1 MKTMNDHM
9 ILWETL
15 GAENHHERH
24 VLKGYRLI
32 AGYMGIVMILAGI
45 ITLLPLFT
53 LFFYPEEMGQAQY
66 FVAPGVSSILAGYL
80 LSLVLRGRRA
90 GNLEKNQEMIVV
102 LGTWVIVIFVTAIP
116 FVLSG
121 TYSVTQA
128 VFETTSG
135 LSTTGLSVVD
145 VSTAPHIFLIH
156 RTILLFFGGIGLVLV
171 MTSVLSDVY
180 GMRLY
185 HAEGHSD
192 RLLPN
197 LIESARLIIGIYSGY
212 ILGGTFLY
220 ILFGMSPFD
229 AINHAVAALSTGGFS
244 TRAESIGYYNSTA
257 IEMVTVILMLLGST
271 NFFVHLLLLKGKF
284 KEFISHCEVR
294 LMLFL
299 LALFVPILT
308 VLLMNGVYSNVP
320 VSLRAAL
327 FQAVSALTTTG
338 FQTVE
343 SFAAWTPAMMFLMI
357 LLMLIGG
364 GAGSTAGGLKIYRV
378 YVMLK
383 EIWWKLVRDAHPDR
397 VVFTEQINRG
407 GKKEVIT
414 DREKNRI
421 NAFVFFYLL
430 LFAAGSFVFCCYGYS
445 IQDSMFEFAS
455 AISTVGLSV
464 GITSYGASPVIHW
477 TAIAGM
483 FLGRLEIYVV
493 LIAAARMASDGK
505 NYLHEKQMKRKRH
518 RNRNRKRDHYEK

>member
-1 MKTMNDHM
+1 MNDNM

-15 GAENHHERH
+15 GAEQHHGRQ
-24 VLKGYRLI
+24 VLKGFRLI
-32 AGYMGIVMILAGI
+32 SGYMGIVMILAGI

-53 LFFYPEEMGQAQY
+53 LLFYPEEIGEAQY
-66 FVAPGVSSILAGYL
+66 FAAPGVVSIMMGYL

-102 LGTWVIVIFVTAIP
+102 LGTWVITIFVTAIP
-116 FVLSG
+116 FVLTG
-121 TYSVTQA
+121 KYTLTQA

-145 VSTAPHIFLIH
+145 TAATSHIFLIH

-212 ILGGTFLY
+212 ILGGTLLY

-244 TRAESIGYYNSTA
+244 TRPESIGYYNSPA
-257 IEMVTVILMLLGST
+257 IEMVTIVLMLLGCT
-271 NFFVHLLLLKGKF
+271 NFFVHLLLLRGKIKAF
-284 KEFISHCEVR
+284 LLHCEMR

-299 LALFVPILT
+299 IAFFVPLIA
-308 VLLMNGVYSNVP
+308 VLLMNGLYGSASE
-320 VSLRAAL
+320 SLRAAM

-343 SFAAWTPAMMFLMI
+343 TFSVWPSAAMFLMI
-357 LLMLIGG
+357 ILMLIGG

-383 EIWWKLVRDAHPDR
+383 EIWWKLVRDTCPDR

-407 GKKEVIT
+407 GKKETVT
-414 DREKNRI
+414 DSEKNQI

-430 LFAAGSFVFCCYGYS
+430 LFAVGTFVFCCFGYS
-445 IQDSMFEFAS
+445 IQDSMFEFSS
-455 AISTVGLSV
+455 ALSTVGLSV
-464 GITSYGASPVIHW
+464 GITAYDAVPVIHW
-477 TAIAGM
+477 TAIVGM

-493 LIAAARMASDGK
+493 LIAAARMISDGR
-505 NYLHEKQMKRKRH
+505 NFCHEKRKDRLKRVKMIGKRK
-518 RNRNRKRDHYEK
+518 KLW

>member
-1 MKTMNDHM
+1 MNDNM

-15 GAENHHERH
+15 GAENHHERRI
-24 VLKGYRLI
+24 LKGYRLI
-32 AGYMGIVMILAGI
+32 AGYMGIVMILAGV

-66 FVAPGVSSILAGYL
+66 FAVPGISSILAGYL

-102 LGTWVIVIFVTAIP
+102 LGTWIIAIFVTAMP

-121 TYSVTQA
+121 AYTVTQA

-145 VSTAPHIFLIH
+145 VTAAPRIFLIH
-156 RTILLFFGGIGLVLV
+156 RTILLFFGGVGLVLV

-244 TRAESIGYYNSTA
+244 TRAESIGYYNSPA
-257 IEMVTVILMLLGST
+257 IEMVTVILMLLGCT
-271 NFFVHLLLLKGKF
+271 NFFVHLLLLKGKIKGF
-284 KEFISHCEVR
+284 FSHCETR
-294 LMLFL
+294 LLLFL
-299 LALFVPILT
+299 LALFVPLLA
-308 VLLMNGVYSNVP
+308 VLLMNGGYENAP
-320 VSLRAAL
+320 ENFRTAL
-327 FQAVSALTTTG
+327 FQAVSAITTTG

-343 SFAAWTPAMMFLMI
+343 SFALWTPAMLFLMI

-383 EIWWKLVRDAHPDR
+383 EIWWKLVRDACSDR

-407 GKKEVIT
+407 GKKEAVS
-414 DREKNRI
+414 DKEKNQI
-421 NAFVFFYLL
+421 NSFVFFYLL
-430 LFAAGSFVFCCYGYS
+430 LFVIGSFIFCCYGYS
-445 IQDSMFEFAS
+445 LQDSMFEFAS
-455 AISTVGLSV
+455 ALSTVGLSA
-464 GITSYGASPVIHW
+464 GITVYDGSPVIHW

-483 FLGRLEIYVV
+483 FLGRLEIFVV
-493 LIAAARMASDGK
+493 FIAAARMASDGK
-505 NYLHEKQMKRKRH
+505 NCIYERQLKRKRH
-518 RNRNRKRDHYEK
+518 RNQNRKRKES

>member
-1 MKTMNDHM
+1 MKKMNDTI

-24 VLKGYRLI
+24 ILKGYRLI
-32 AGYMGIVMILAGI
+32 AGYMGIVMILPGI

-53 LFFYPEEMGQAQY
+53 LFFYPEEIAQAQY

-102 LGTWVIVIFVTAIP
+102 LGTWVIVIFVTAMP

-121 TYSVTQA
+121 KYSVTQA

-212 ILGGTFLY
+212 ILGGTLLY

-244 TRAESIGYYNSTA
+244 TRAESIGYYNSA
-257 IEMVTVILMLLGST
+257 AVEMVTVILMLLGCT

-284 KEFISHCEVR
+284 KEFISHCETR

-299 LALFVPILT
+299 LALFVPVLA
-308 VLLMNGVYSNVP
+308 VLLMNSVYGTVSK
-320 VSLRAAL
+320 SLRTAL

-338 FQTVE
+338 FQTVD
-343 SFAAWTPAMMFLMI
+343 SFASWTPAMMFLMI

-383 EIWWKLVRDAHPDR
+383 EIWWKLIRDASPHR

-407 GKKEVIT
+407 GKREVVT
-414 DREKNRI
+414 DREKNQI
-421 NAFVFFYLL
+421 NSFVFFYFL
-430 LFAAGSFVFCCYGYS
+430 LFVIGSFIFCCYGYS

-455 AISTVGLSV
+455 ALSTVGLSV
-464 GITSYGASPVIHW
+464 GITGYGTGPVIHW

-493 LIAAARMASDGK
+493 LIAVARMSSDGK
-505 NYLHEKQMKRKRH
+505 NYLHEKQLKRSYRSYRSRKRNNH
-518 RNRNRKRDHYEK
+518 EK